1 MVRNARVF
9 DGDRVLQMA
18 SVLVRDGHIAAVAPK
33 VAAPAGTEEIDGT
46 GRTLL
51 PGLIDAHG
59 HVRGQALR
67 EQLIFGVTTVLD
79 MATDPDWAAAM
90 RREQRAGQGLDRAD
104 LYSAGT
110 LVTAPH
116 GHGTEHADIPT
127 ISSPDQAQMVVDA
140 RIAEGSDYI
149 KIVYDDGRTFGP
161 PIPTIDQ
168 RTLKAVVDAAHAR
181 QRLALVHIGS
191 VPGARDALESG
202 ADGLVHLSP
211 DRAVDEELVA
221 LALRRG
227 AFIVPTLSLNESLCG
242 IASGASLVTDPR
254 VAPFLSGFSTK
265 NLGESFRLHPPHKLD
280 FSSVLTSVARL
291 HAAGVPILAGTDAP
305 NPGTAHGASLHRELE
320 LLVRAGLSPVEALR
334 AATSVP
340 ASALAL
346 HDWGRI
352 AAGLRADLVL
362 VNGDPTRDIL
372 ATRDIV
378 AVWKLGRSVDC
389 ERYRAELGDRR
400 RRLALLAAAAALAV
414 VVVAVRRE
422 DPAPG
427 GRSPHALKYERE
439 VAGWCPPGP
448 AGAGRLTPRCYA
460 RAVRSRVARFART
473 RCWMPSR
480 RSGAID
486 WRLRCRGIARCW
498 RSRRCS
504 TP

>member
-1 MVRNARVF
+1 MVRDARVF
-9 DGDRVLQMA
+9 DGDQLLPTA
-18 SVLVRDGHIAAVAPK
+18 SVLVRDGRIAAVGPG
-33 VAAPAGTEEIDGT
+33 VAASAGTVEIDGA
-46 GRTLL
+46 GKTLL

-59 HVRGQALR
+59 HVRGSALR
-67 EQLIFGVTTVLD
+67 EQLVFGVTTVLD
-79 MATDPDWAAAM
+79 MATDADWAAAM

-110 LVTAPH
+110 LITAPH
-116 GHGTEHADIPT
+116 GHGTEYQDIPT

-161 PIPTIDQ
+161 PIPTID
-168 RTLKAVVDAAHAR
+168 RPTLKAVVDAAHAR

-191 VPGARDALESG
+191 VSGARDALESG

-211 DRAVDEELVA
+211 DRAVDEDFVA

-242 IASGASLVTDPR
+242 IAGGASLVTDPR

-265 NLGESFRLHPPHKLD
+265 NLGETFHLHPPHQLD

-305 NPGTAHGASLHRELE
+305 NLGTAHGASLHRELE
-320 LLVRAGLSPVEALR
+320 LLVRAGLSPIEALR

-340 ASALAL
+340 ARALSL
-346 HDWGRI
+346 HDRGRI
-352 AAGLRADLVL
+352 AVGLRADLVL

-378 AVWKLGRSVDC
+378 AVWKLGRRVDR
-389 ERYRAELGDRR
+389 ERYRVELGDRR
-400 RRLALLAAAAALAV
+400 QRLAPLAAAAALAFLV
-414 VVVAVRRE
+414 VGALRR
-422 DPAPG
+422 
-427 GRSPHALKYERE
+427 RIRRR
-439 VAGWCPPGP
+439 
-448 AGAGRLTPRCYA
+448 AGAA
-460 RAVRSRVARFART
+460 
-473 RCWMPSR
+473 
-480 RSGAID
+480 
-486 WRLRCRGIARCW
+486 LR
-498 RSRRCS
+498 
-504 TP
+504 